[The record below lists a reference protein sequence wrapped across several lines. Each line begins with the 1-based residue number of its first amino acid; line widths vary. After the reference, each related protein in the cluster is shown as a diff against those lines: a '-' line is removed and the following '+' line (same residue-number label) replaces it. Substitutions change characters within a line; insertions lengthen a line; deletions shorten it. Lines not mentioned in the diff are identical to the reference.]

1 MKLTITMNEEVKKTL
16 EEASRRI
23 GVSQS
28 SYISTLIMKAE
39 TEYQTAKIFQGLIVE
54 QIREAINSSQKPD

>member
-39 TEYQTAKIFQGLIVE
+39 TEYQTAKIFQGLTVE

>member
-16 EEASRRI
+16 EEASKRI

-39 TEYQTAKIFQGLIVE
+39 TEYQTAKIFQGLTVE